1 MARRHLI
8 CRHRLYLSPTQ
19 FSEFESG
26 FWTLS
31 EASAAALIGGTL
43 YLHEA
48 KAMPAYFAGD
58 VIGYRIAGP
67 HEPPDKPRPGKIVF
81 ILRSREP
88 ERRVWEGQDHRRSW
102 DSGHIE

>member
-8 CRHRLYLSPTQ
+8 CRGRLYLTPTK
-19 FSEFESG
+19 FPEFESG
-26 FWTLS
+26 FWTIP

-43 YLHEA
+43 YLHET
-48 KAMPAYFAGD
+48 KATPAYFVGD

-67 HEPPDKPRPGKIVF
+67 HEPPERPRPGKIVF

-88 ERRVWEGQDHRRSW
+88 GRRVWEGQDHPRAW